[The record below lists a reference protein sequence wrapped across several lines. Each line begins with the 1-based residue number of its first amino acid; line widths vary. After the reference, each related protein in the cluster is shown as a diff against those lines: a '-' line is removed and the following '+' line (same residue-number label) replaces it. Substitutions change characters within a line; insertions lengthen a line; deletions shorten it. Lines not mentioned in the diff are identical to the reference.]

1 MMSLTKEQE
10 LQILLDE
17 YASRGKDPVKA
28 IQRRK
33 IAWPISS
40 EGYFTKS
47 DGTFYEPS
55 DNQSGFVRSS
65 SYFSAYIGPRGS
77 GKSAGGAQKGL
88 RKLSIDNGD
97 GAVLNPSFTNFR
109 DSTWPEFREWIP
121 WEMVVPGHR
130 YRRHHHWK
138 PQQPFTL
145 SFINGKNVICK
156 GLHDPSGARGP
167 NINWLWFDEAQED
180 KTGEAFKIAI
190 ASVRVGKNPQA
201 FVTATPAGKQHW
213 MYDFFVKQ
221 DLSPMIL
228 QVLEE
233 LGFEGDLIDW
243 YHGTR
248 EDNKEHLDKMYV
260 VSLMAGYAGDSYLYK
275 QEVEG
280 LFVSPEGT
288 IGDRHWF
295 DGKILKKLPE
305 TYIDD
310 DGEEQ
315 DFTIEDRVRYW
326 DLAAT
331 EKKIKMKKGRK
342 DPDETCGT
350 LMSWDGDEDFYIED
364 QVHGRWL
371 YEDILD
377 RMHKTAIKDG
387 PFVKIFVEQEPGAG
401 GKNQVAA
408 IQKFFKEGDADHIPL
423 QHYKVEGHRPEG
435 DKVMRA
441 NIWFPSAS
449 RGHMWMIE
457 GDWNEPCLD
466 QIDVF
471 ADGDYD
477 DHVDSIS
484 GARLCV
490 APIIGWASPSFMKL

>member
-1 MMSLTKEQE
+1 MNKLTKEQE
-10 LQILLDE
+10 LEILINE
-17 YASRGKDPVKA
+17 AQSRGINVEKA
-28 IQRRK
+28 LEQRK
-33 IAWPISS
+33 IAWPIGSN
-40 EGYFTKS
+40 GYFIKT
-47 DGTFYEPS
+47 DGTFYNPS
-55 DNQSGFVRSS
+55 DNQDGFVKSK

-88 RKLSIDNGD
+88 IKIARNEGD

-121 WEMVVPGHR
+121 WEMVVPGQR
-130 YRRHHHWK
+130 FRRHHHWK

-145 SFINGKNVICK
+145 SFINGLNVICK

-190 ASVRVGKNPQA
+190 ASVRVGINPQS

-213 MYDFFVKQ
+213 MYEFFVQ
-221 DLSPMIL
+221 QNLSPMVV
-228 QVLEE
+228 QMLEE
-233 LGFEGDLIDW
+233 MGFEGNLIDW

-248 EDNKEHLDKMYV
+248 EDNKENLDKMYV
-260 VSLMAGYAGDSYLYK
+260 VSLMAGYANDSYLYK

-288 IGDRHWF
+288 IGDRTWF
-295 DGKILKKLPE
+295 NGKILKELPD
-305 TYIDD
+305 IH
-310 DGEEQ
+310 
-315 DFTIEDRVRYW
+315 IEDRVRYW

-331 EKKIKMKKGRK
+331 EKKIKVKRGRR
-342 DPDETCGT
+342 DPDATCGT
-350 LMSWDGDEDFYIED
+350 RMSWDGEEDFYIED
-364 QVHGRWL
+364 QKHSRL
-371 YEDILD
+371 AYEGILD
-377 RMHKTAIKDG
+377 LMYRTALEDG
-387 PFVKIFVEQEPGAG
+387 PFVKIRIEQEPGAG
-401 GKNQVAA
+401 GKNQIAA
-408 IQKFFKEGDADHIPL
+408 IQKFFREGDREHRALPQFHI
-423 QHYKVEGHRPEG
+423 EGHKPEG

-441 NIWFPSAS
+441 NHWFPAAS
-449 RGHMWMIE
+449 KGHVYMIE

-466 QIDVF
+466 EIDVF

-477 DHVDSIS
+477 DRVDSIS

-490 APIIGWASPSFMKL
+490 APIISWSSPEFMKL